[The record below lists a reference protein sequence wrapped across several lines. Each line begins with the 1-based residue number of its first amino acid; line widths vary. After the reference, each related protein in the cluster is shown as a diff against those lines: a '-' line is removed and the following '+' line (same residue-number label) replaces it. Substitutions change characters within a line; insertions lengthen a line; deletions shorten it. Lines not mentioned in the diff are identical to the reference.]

1 MREMLLGALKSYY
14 VGNINR
20 HIANIEIFLRTSVG
34 IGEHSDIQGSIDK
47 ELEAID
53 KYDAPLKLQYN
64 QGITGFRFNKKNP
77 FPAKT
82 MQHREWQRG
91 YNFAYFKQV
100 EKNEARK
107 RS

>member
-53 KYDAPLKLQYN
+53 KYDARLSMLIKYFERK
-64 QGITGFRFNKKNP
+64 TVEESVKEEKKS
-77 FPAKT
+77 K
-82 MQHREWQRG
+82 
-91 YNFAYFKQV
+91 
-100 EKNEARK
+100 
-107 RS
+107 

>member
-20 HIANIEIFLRTSVG
+20 HIANIQIFLRTSVG

-53 KYDAPLKLQYN
+53 KYDARLSMLIKYFERK
-64 QGITGFRFNKKNP
+64 TVEESDKEEKKS
-77 FPAKT
+77 K
-82 MQHREWQRG
+82 
-91 YNFAYFKQV
+91 
-100 EKNEARK
+100 
-107 RS
+107 

>member
-53 KYDAPLKLQYN
+53 KYDARLSMLIKY
-64 QGITGFRFNKKNP
+64 FERKKEDD
-77 FPAKT
+77 KK
-82 MQHREWQRG
+82 E
-91 YNFAYFKQV
+91 
-100 EKNEARK
+100 EKESK
-107 RS
+107 SK